1 MPTLL
6 TVIGTRPQYIK
17 YAAMAGRLAGFF
29 DETVIDTGQH
39 YDNSLSGQ
47 FKQEYFA
54 GYNFRTLG
62 VAGLDGS
69 DRLAVM
75 LSQLDEAIER
85 LRPDLL
91 LCFGDTDSTLAAGLA
106 ASRRGLALCHVEA
119 GERSRRADG
128 TRLQARCAPEES
140 NRIIVDHLASL
151 LCCTTREAAANCET
165 ESCAGRAVVTGDIM
179 YDLFLQSRRTL
190 PDATPL
196 LRAQGC
202 DDQPFYLCSLHRA
215 VNTDNRERLAS
226 LLAFLDALDRP
237 VLLPLHPRTERRIRE
252 FALPAPS
259 HSLRLLPPLSHADTL
274 ALLARA
280 ERVLTDS
287 GGLTREAYFSAIPS
301 ICLDD
306 ATAWHQLCRNGWCA
320 LTGADTIAIEAALQ
334 TPRPEHHAPALFGD
348 GNAAGKIARAMIEFF
363 D

>member
-39 YDNSLSGQ
+39 YDDALSGL

-54 GYNFRTLG
+54 GSGFRTLA
-62 VAGLDGS
+62 VAGLEGS
-69 DRLAVM
+69 DRLAAM
-75 LSQLDEAIER
+75 LSQLDAAIMQ

-106 ASRRGLALCHVEA
+106 ASRRGLPLCHVEA

-128 TRLQARCAPEES
+128 TRLPARSAPEES

-151 LCCTTREAAANCET
+151 LCCTTREAAANCEA
-165 ESCAGRAVVTGDIM
+165 EACAGRAVVTGDIM
-179 YDLFLQSRRTL
+179 YDLFLQSRRAL

-196 LRAQGC
+196 LRAQDC
-202 DDQPFYLCSLHRA
+202 DGQPFYLCSLHRP

-226 LLAFLDALDRP
+226 LLAFLDGLEHP
-237 VLLPLHPRTERRIRE
+237 VLLPLHPRTARRIRE
-252 FALPAPS
+252 FGLPAPS
-259 HSLRLLPPLSHADTL
+259 RSLRLLPPLTHADTL

-287 GGLTREAYFSAIPS
+287 GGLTREAYFSGVPS
-301 ICLDD
+301 VCLDD
-306 ATAWHQLCRNGWCA
+306 ATAWHQLCRDGWCA
-320 LTGADTIAIEAALQ
+320 LTGADTAAINAALHA
-334 TPRPEHHAPALFGD
+334 PKPGHHAPALFGD
-348 GNAAGKIARAMIEFF
+348 GNAAGKIARALIEFF

>member
-1 MPTLL
+1 MPRLL

-47 FKQEYFA
+47 FKHEFFA
-54 GYNFRTLG
+54 GSSFRTLSI
-62 VAGLDGS
+62 AGLDGS
-69 DRLAVM
+69 DRLAAM
-75 LSQLDEAIER
+75 LSQLDEAIAA

-106 ASRRGLALCHVEA
+106 ASRRGLPLCHVEA

-128 TRLQARCAPEES
+128 TRLPARSAPEES
-140 NRIIVDHLASL
+140 NRIVVDHFASL
-151 LCCTTREAAANCET
+151 LCCTTREAAANCEA
-165 ESCAGRAVVTGDIM
+165 ESCPGRAVVTGDIM
-179 YDLFLQSRRTL
+179 YDLFLQSRPTL
-190 PDATPL
+190 PDATGL
-196 LRAQGC
+196 LRSQGC

-226 LLAFLDALDRP
+226 LLAFLDSLDRP
-237 VLLPLHPRTERRIRE
+237 VLLPLHPRTEHRMRE
-252 FALPAPS
+252 FDLPAPAQ
-259 HSLRLLPPLSHADTL
+259 SLRLLPPLSHADTL

-287 GGLTREAYFSAIPS
+287 GGLTREAFFSGVPS

-320 LTGADTIAIEAALQ
+320 LTGADTAAIRTALQ
-334 TPRPEHHAPALFGD
+334 SPRPQHHTPALFGD